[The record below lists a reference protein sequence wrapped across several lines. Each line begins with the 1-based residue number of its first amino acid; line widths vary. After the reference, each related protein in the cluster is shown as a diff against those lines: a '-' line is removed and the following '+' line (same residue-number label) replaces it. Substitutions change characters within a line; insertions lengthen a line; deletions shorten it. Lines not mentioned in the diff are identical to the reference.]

1 MYIKKKGMMDVVNV
15 LIADDNIHYARFLM
29 NNINKN
35 NKSIRVCYIAKDG
48 KETINV
54 INNLKNIDVIL
65 LDLQMP
71 IYNGIEVIE
80 KINDKDRYKKSCIV
94 ISGDIDLVGKLS
106 KNNIVYSVIMKTN
119 NIDTIILQ
127 INSLIKSKEEE
138 KNKKKIKNMII
149 NELLYL
155 GFDISH
161 KGTQYLIKTIEYIFL
176 NSDKDLEKLEKY
188 VYPKIAIQYD
198 NSVHNIKCNINRAN
212 NAMYYECEIEKLKRY
227 FKFDRDTKPKVKT
240 VINTI
245 INKIS

>member
-80 KINDKDRYKKSCIV
+80 KINDKNCFERFKNICITKN
-94 ISGDIDLVGKLS
+94 ISF
-106 KNNIVYSVIMKTN
+106 YS
-119 NIDTIILQ
+119 
-127 INSLIKSKEEE
+127 
-138 KNKKKIKNMII
+138 
-149 NELLYL
+149 
-155 GFDISH
+155 
-161 KGTQYLIKTIEYIFL
+161 L
-176 NSDKDLEKLEKY
+176 NY
-188 VYPKIAIQYD
+188 
-198 NSVHNIKCNINRAN
+198 
-212 NAMYYECEIEKLKRY
+212 
-227 FKFDRDTKPKVKT
+227 
-240 VINTI
+240 
-245 INKIS
+245 

>member
-94 ISGDIDLVGKLS
+94 ISGDIDLVCNKRWVH
-106 KNNIVYSVIMKTN
+106 I
-119 NIDTIILQ
+119 
-127 INSLIKSKEEE
+127 E
-138 KNKKKIKNMII
+138 KNDKNCFERFKNICI
-149 NELLYL
+149 TKN
-155 GFDISH
+155 ISF
-161 KGTQYLIKTIEYIFL
+161 YSL
-176 NSDKDLEKLEKY
+176 NY
-188 VYPKIAIQYD
+188 
-198 NSVHNIKCNINRAN
+198 
-212 NAMYYECEIEKLKRY
+212 
-227 FKFDRDTKPKVKT
+227 
-240 VINTI
+240 
-245 INKIS
+245 